1 MNQGHEIVYG
11 RQPVREL
18 LRAGRRPVFRVWLA
32 RESRP
37 TPETEEL
44 LRLARDANAPVSP
57 MAMGE
62 FGRLSNG
69 GHHQGVAAETA
80 PYRYF
85 GWESLTEAAARAG
98 HDPLLFVLDHI
109 QDPQNLGAL
118 LRTADAAGADGV
130 IIPNRR
136 AACVTPAA
144 VRASAG
150 AAEHVRVAMVVN
162 IAQTLARL
170 ADEGVRFVGLEAVP
184 EARDYTEVDF
194 RGPLGLVL
202 GGEGEGVK
210 RLVREHCDALARL
223 PMRGRIGSL
232 NVAVAGAIV
241 AYEALRQRGRP
252 ATVPVRNGSPQ
263 REP

>member
-1 MNQGHEIVYG
+1 MNPGREIVYG

-18 LRAGRRPVFRVWLA
+18 LRAGRRRVFRVWLA
-32 RESRP
+32 REGRP
-37 TPETEEL
+37 SPETEDL
-44 LRLARDANAPVSP
+44 LRLARDAGVLVAP

-62 FGRLSNG
+62 FGRLTDG

-80 PYRYF
+80 PYPYVEWD
-85 GWESLTEAAARAG
+85 GLAEAAAPAG
-98 HDPLLFVLDHI
+98 RDPLLLVLDHV
-109 QDPQNLGAL
+109 QDPQNLGSL
-118 LRTADAAGADGV
+118 LRTADAAGVDGV

-150 AAEHVRVAMVVN
+150 AAEHVRVAMVAN
-162 IAQTLARL
+162 IAQTVSRL
-170 ADEGVRFVGLEAVP
+170 ADEGLRFAGVEAVP
-184 EARDYTEVDF
+184 EARDYTDMDF

-210 RLVREHCDALARL
+210 RLVREHCDVLVRL
-223 PMRGRIGSL
+223 PMLGRIGSL

-241 AYEALRQRGRP
+241 VYEALRQRRGQG
-252 ATVPVRNGSPQ
+252 GSTKG
-263 REP
+263 